1 MSSLFHV
8 SRNYRIGSRRCFKSI
23 DNYLSFRALFFFL
36 FYRCVLFVAFTT
48 YSVEGT
54 ISFCTLRSLSFK
66 ATISILCQ
74 NRKIQILVIAENRG
88 KIDKEWDL
96 KGYATDSKQIVKG
109 KIKDDDHPLS
119 ILYQPILGFRLRIG
133 ER

>member
-1 MSSLFHV
+1 MFSSLRLRPTQSKEPFH
-8 SRNYRIGSRRCFKSI
+8 FAHLDPFHLK
-23 DNYLSFRALFFFL
+23 
-36 FYRCVLFVAFTT
+36 
-48 YSVEGT
+48 
-54 ISFCTLRSLSFK
+54 LRSAQLY
-66 ATISILCQ
+66 Q
-74 NRKIQILVIAENRG
+74 YRKIQILVIAENRG